1 MTSNERDTRLMQI
14 FRDDMAVLACKG
26 TDYAPANDVLRN
38 LRRHGSVG
46 VVVRLGD
53 KYERLNQLL
62 FHGKQANVAN
72 ETIID
77 TIRDMRIYCALLQAM
92 IEAGEDTAD

>member
-1 MTSNERDTRLMQI
+1 MTSEERDCRLAAI
-14 FRDDMAVLACKG
+14 HRDDLAVVTAKG
-26 TDYAPANDVLRN
+26 SDYAPAGDVLRN
-38 LRRHGSVG
+38 LRRHGSKG

-62 FHGKQANVAN
+62 FHGKRANVSG

-92 IEAGEDTAD
+92 LEAGEDTAD